1 MWAAVFPLKV
11 RKTRAARLLFHSQQK
26 TIQIK
31 MKTILLIEDDTAL
44 RENTAELLEL
54 SGYKVITAPNGKIG
68 IDKAKQEIPNVI
80 ICDIMMPEIDGYGVL
95 EAMASGETTQHIPFI
110 FLSAKTEHK
119 EIRKG
124 MDMGADDYLT
134 KPFDEQELISAV
146 ESRLAKATILA
157 IREQSSA
164 SGIDQNDENPQNL
177 NQLKNFFCD
186 EGVVNTFKK
195 GEHIYKNGDHSN
207 SLFLLLKGVVKT
219 HTMDANAKEL
229 ITGLYKADDFLGFT
243 SFEDNIPYNETA
255 TAVEETEI
263 VGISK
268 KYVKDILKKSQD
280 VSLELMNLL
289 TDNLSEIKLQLVKM
303 AYSSV
308 RKKTAST
315 ILQFVEIMNKMPQ
328 APLRISRNDLATTAG
343 IATESLIRT
352 LSDFKKDGLIE
363 IEGRDIR
370 IIDLESLRNI
380 E

>member
-1 MWAAVFPLKV
+1 
-11 RKTRAARLLFHSQQK
+11 
-26 TIQIK
+26 

-54 SGYKVITAPNGKIG
+54 SGYKVFTAPNGKIG
-68 IDKAKQEIPNVI
+68 IEKAIQETPNII

-95 EAMASGETTQHIPFI
+95 EAVASTEATKHIPFI

-134 KPFDEQELISAV
+134 KPFDEEELISAV
-146 ESRLAKATILA
+146 ESRLAKATIL
-157 IREQSSA
+157 SMSKKN
-164 SGIDQNDENPQNL
+164 DQEGAEEDDDNPKNL

-186 EGVVNTFKK
+186 EGEVANYKK
-195 GEHIYKNGDHSN
+195 GDAIYRNGDHSN
-207 SLFLLLKGVVKT
+207 SLFLILKGVVKT

-229 ITGLYKADDFLGFT
+229 ITGLYKADDFFGFT
-243 SFEDNIPYNETA
+243 SFEDNIPYNEAA

-280 VSLELMNLL
+280 VSLELLNLL
-289 TDNLSEIKLQLVKM
+289 TDNLSDIKQQLVKM

-308 RKKTAST
+308 RKKTAAT
-315 ILQFVEIMNKMPQ
+315 ILQFVEIMNKNTE

-352 LSDFKKDGLIE
+352 LSDFKKDGIIE

-370 IIDLESLRNI
+370 IVDLESLREIN
-380 E
+380 